1 IHRRIG
7 IVVETLGDLEALIQ
21 AGRAEGYDADEPIAN
36 NRNGNNPIYIYFE
49 RGSNKPAP
57 PEHPATHEGRCPE
70 CLQTVPANESGR
82 APCTTGVRRPI
93 RTPPATGWVRSS
105 GLWWPESDH
114 TRGSRW
120 GRQDHAHQTPS
131 QGVQAA
137 RSCSGSRSEHQ
148 PAH

>member
-1 IHRRIG
+1 MSEIHRRIG

-82 APCTTGVRRPI
+82 ALLHYRGETTHPDAACYGVGKI
-93 RTPPATGWVRSS
+93 VRA
-105 GLWWPESDH
+105 L
-114 TRGSRW
+114 
-120 GRQDHAHQTPS
+120 
-131 QGVQAA
+131 VA
-137 RSCSGSRSEHQ
+137 RK
-148 PAH
+148 